1 MASATSSAGDLGTP
15 GQFHD
20 LGSDAFLF
28 QVSGQG
34 HRMGR
39 RDAGALEIG
48 WRPDRGIGW
57 NRQRERT
64 ESESQRNQSVDLR
77 PLFMNDVEAHD
88 SQIGHAVGHVLGDVV
103 ISQEEKLDVEIPAP
117 GEQASLVIFELE
129 TDVLEQFQAVAGQPT
144 VALDRDSEALA
155 IPAGHLSL
163 L

>member
-1 MASATSSAGDLGTP
+1 
-15 GQFHD
+15 
-20 LGSDAFLF
+20 
-28 QVSGQG
+28 
-34 HRMGR
+34 
-39 RDAGALEIG
+39 
-48 WRPDRGIGW
+48 
-57 NRQRERT
+57 
-64 ESESQRNQSVDLR
+64 
-77 PLFMNDVEAHD
+77 MNDVEAHD